1 MPANNQIQF
10 NWPTDHMGWELQ
22 MQTNSLA
29 VGLGTNWTTING
41 SDATNQRA
49 IPLNVDGS
57 AFFRLIYP

>member
-1 MPANNQIQF
+1 
-10 NWPTDHMGWELQ
+10 MGWELQ